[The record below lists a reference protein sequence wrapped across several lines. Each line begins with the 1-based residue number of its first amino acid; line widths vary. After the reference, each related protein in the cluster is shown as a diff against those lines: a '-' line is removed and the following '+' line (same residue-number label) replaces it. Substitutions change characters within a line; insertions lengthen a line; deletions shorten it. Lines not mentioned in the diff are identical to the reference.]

1 MKTKRSL
8 WGISLAL
15 AFSLLAMLS
24 FASCSSVPP
33 SQKASRV
40 EKLVE
45 ELNTEDTERLIELS
59 ARPFLLDAEIINR
72 EEDVR
77 ILWTNLRDSG
87 FSFAN
92 AYILSID
99 PALPAHFAR
108 FSNDPETQA
117 YFEKYLS
124 GDAALVQLQTDYG
137 RFLLLTGSKLG
148 RIPLIY
154 GFTGPEVQ

>member
-1 MKTKRSL
+1 MHLTLAVSL
-8 WGISLAL
+8 FTVLFFG
-15 AFSLLAMLS
+15 
-24 FASCSSVPP
+24 SCSTVPP
-33 SQKASRV
+33 SQNTARI
-40 EKLVE
+40 ERLVE

-92 AYILSID
+92 AQILSID
-99 PALPAHFAR
+99 PAHPAHFAR
-108 FSNDPETQA
+108 FSSDPETQA

-124 GDAALVQLQTDYG
+124 EDAALVQIQTDYG

-154 GFTGPEVQ
+154 GFTGPEAL